1 MVEGDDIKRV
11 IFYPRYSDLLIST
24 VIIVIAV
31 IIVVITIDCK
41 QLPNKIQPVINF
53 SKCPW

>member
-53 SKCPW
+53 SKCP